1 MRSRASS
8 ASSTEPA
15 RLLES
20 AVLGGLIVAAWAAL
34 VALELSPDARL
45 LDHEELGH
53 LDGARTFALLAA
65 GWTVM
70 IVAMMLP
77 ASLPLIRLFRRMLA
91 RRTDAGRLVGLLVLG
106 YLLVWSAFGLAL
118 HAGDVA
124 IHHVAAEVAWLAH
137 HEWAILAVGLLIAGL
152 FQFSS
157 VKHRCL
163 AKCRSPRLFVAERW
177 GRRPPARGAFALG
190 VAHGVFCVGCCAGL
204 MLVMFAVGVGSLP
217 WMLGLAAVTAAERT
231 TTSGRA
237 VSVPVGVALIACAAL
252 VPVSA

>member
-15 RLLES
+15 RPVAP
-20 AVLGGLIVAAWAAL
+20 AVLGGSIVAAWAAL

-45 LDHEELGH
+45 LDHEQLEH
-53 LDGARTFALLAA
+53 LDGAGTFALFAG

-70 IVAMMLP
+70 VVAMMLP

-91 RRTDAGRLVGLLVLG
+91 RRNDAGRLVGLLVFG

-118 HAGDVA
+118 HAGDIA
-124 IHHVAAEVAWLAH
+124 IHRVAGEVGWLAH
-137 HEWAILAVGLLIAGL
+137 HEWAILAAGLLAAGL

-177 GRRPPARGAFALG
+177 GRRPAVRGAFALG
-190 VAHGVFCVGCCAGL
+190 VEHGVFCVGCCAGL
-204 MLVMFAVGVGSLP
+204 MLVMFAVGVGSLA
-217 WMLGLAAVTAAERT
+217 WMLALAAVTAAERNAGY
-231 TTSGRA
+231 GRA
-237 VSVPVGVALIACAAL
+237 VSAPVGIALIACAAL
-252 VPVSA
+252 VPITG